1 MSASPAVRPVAV
13 VTGAAGGVGRAVAR
27 RLAADGMRIV
37 ACDRDES
44 VDEVARELTA
54 DGFPARGV
62 RFDVRDEQA
71 VEAAVAD
78 VCRREGPPAAVV
90 VAHGVPGPNASV
102 WECAPD
108 RWRQVLDVNL
118 TGTYLVCR
126 AVLPP
131 MLKQGSGRVV
141 LIASMAGKEGNPNDS
156 AYSASKA
163 GVICLAKSLG
173 RETATSGVLVNA
185 VAPGVVDTPMLRHA
199 SDELLEYMTSR
210 IPMGRIARPEEVAA
224 TVSWLCSPECTFS
237 TGAVFDLSGGRASY

>member
-1 MSASPAVRPVAV
+1 MSAVTTPRPLAVI
-13 VTGAAGGVGRAVAR
+13 TGAVGGVGRAVAR
-27 RLAADGMRIV
+27 RLAADGMRII
-37 ACDRDES
+37 ACDRDDD
-44 VDEVARELTA
+44 VHDMARELTA

-62 RFDVRDEQA
+62 PFDVRDEQA
-71 VEAAVAD
+71 VQAAVSD
-78 VCRREGPPAAVV
+78 ICRTEGPPAAVV

-102 WECAPD
+102 WECEPE
-108 RWRQVLDVNL
+108 RWRQVMDVNL
-118 TGTYLVCR
+118 TGAYLVCR
-126 AVLPP
+126 SILPP
-131 MLKQGSGRVV
+131 MLEQGSGRVV
-141 LIASMAGKEGNPNDS
+141 LIASMAGKEGNPYNA

-185 VAPGVVDTPMLRHA
+185 VAPGVVDTPMLEHA

-224 TVSWLCSPECTFS
+224 TVAWLCSPDCTFS